1 MKLYGY
7 LKGLSTVLLLSFNTQ
22 QNPIH
27 KKWKLVAEERS
38 YLNFDYTRH
47 EGSRD
52 RLDSIQN
59 ETVQFL
65 PDGTFKSGDGNGRY
79 TLTKDS
85 IKLRLNGKERGFK
98 YVLNQSKLI
107 MESDI
112 RESRFILRFRLHME
126 E

>member
-7 LKGLSTVLLLSFNTQ
+7 LMGLCTVLLLSFNTQ

-38 YLNFDYTRH
+38 YLNFDYTRY
-47 EGSRD
+47 EGARD

-65 PDGTFKSGDGNGRY
+65 PDGTFKSGDGEGKY
-79 TLTKDS
+79 ILTKDS
-85 IKLRLNGKERGFK
+85 IRLHLGGKVRTFK
-98 YVLNQSKLI
+98 YVLNPSKLV

-112 RESRFILRFRLHME
+112 RESRFIVRSRLYLE
-126 E
+126 

>member
-1 MKLYGY
+1 M
-7 LKGLSTVLLLSFNTQ
+7 GLCTVLLLSFNTQ

-38 YLNFDYTRH
+38 YLNFDYTRY
-47 EGSRD
+47 EGARD

-65 PDGTFKSGDGNGRY
+65 PDGIFKSGDGNGHY
-79 TLTKDS
+79 TFTKDS

-98 YVLNQSKLI
+98 YILSQSKLV

-112 RESRFILRFRLHME
+112 RESRFIVRSRLYLE
-126 E
+126 

>member
-1 MKLYGY
+1 MKLYAY
-7 LKGLSTVLLLSFNTQ
+7 LMGLCTVLLLSFNTQ

-38 YLNFDYTRH
+38 YLNFDYTRY
-47 EGSRD
+47 EGARD

-65 PDGTFKSGDGNGRY
+65 PDGTFKSGDGNGHY
-79 TLTKDS
+79 TFTKDS

-98 YVLNQSKLI
+98 YILSQSKLV
-107 MESDI
+107 MESDV
-112 RESRFILRFRLHME
+112 RESRFIVRSRLYLE
-126 E
+126 

>member
-7 LKGLSTVLLLSFNTQ
+7 LMGLCTVLLLSFNMQ

-38 YLNFDYTRH
+38 YLNFDYTRY
-47 EGSRD
+47 EGARD

-65 PDGTFKSGDGNGRY
+65 PDGTFKSGDGDGKY
-79 TLTKDS
+79 ILTKDS
-85 IKLRLNGKERGFK
+85 IRLHLGGKVRTFK
-98 YVLNQSKLI
+98 YVLNPSKLV

-112 RESRFILRFRLHME
+112 RESRFIVRSRLYLE
-126 E
+126 

>member
-1 MKLYGY
+1 MKLYAY
-7 LKGLSTVLLLSFNTQ
+7 LMGLCTVLLLSFNTQ

-38 YLNFDYTRH
+38 YLNFDYTRY
-47 EGSRD
+47 EGARD

-65 PDGTFKSGDGNGRY
+65 PDGIFKSGDGNGHY
-79 TLTKDS
+79 TFTKDS

-98 YVLNQSKLI
+98 YILSQSKLV

-112 RESRFILRFRLHME
+112 RESRFIVRSRLYLE
-126 E
+126 

>member
-7 LKGLSTVLLLSFNTQ
+7 LLGPCTVLLLSFNTQ

-27 KKWKLVAEERS
+27 KKWKLVAEKRS

-47 EGSRD
+47 EGARD

-65 PDGTFKSGDGNGRY
+65 PDGTFKSGDGEGKY
-79 TLTKDS
+79 ILAKDS

-98 YVLNQSKLI
+98 YILNPSKLV

-112 RESRFILRFRLHME
+112 RESRFIVRSRLYLE
-126 E
+126 

>member
-7 LKGLSTVLLLSFNTQ
+7 LMGLCTVLLLSFNTQ

-38 YLNFDYTRH
+38 YLNFDYTRY
-47 EGSRD
+47 EGARD

-65 PDGTFKSGDGNGRY
+65 PDGTFKSGDGEGKY
-79 TLTKDS
+79 ILTKDS
-85 IKLRLNGKERGFK
+85 IRLHLGGKVRTFK
-98 YVLNQSKLI
+98 YILSQSKLV

-112 RESRFILRFRLHME
+112 RESRFIVRSRLYLE
-126 E
+126 

>member
-7 LKGLSTVLLLSFNTQ
+7 LMGLCTVLLLSFNTQ

-27 KKWKLVAEERS
+27 KKWKLVAEKRS

-65 PDGTFKSGDGNGRY
+65 PDGTFKSGDGEGKY
-79 TLTKDS
+79 ILTKDS
-85 IKLRLNGKERGFK
+85 IRLHLGGKVRTFK
-98 YVLNQSKLI
+98 YVLNPSKLV

-112 RESRFILRFRLHME
+112 RESRFIVRSRLYLE
-126 E
+126 

>member
-1 MKLYGY
+1 M
-7 LKGLSTVLLLSFNTQ
+7 GLCTVLLLSFNTQ

-38 YLNFDYTRH
+38 YLNFDYTRY
-47 EGSRD
+47 EGARD

-65 PDGTFKSGDGNGRY
+65 PDGTFKSGDGEGKY
-79 TLTKDS
+79 ILTKDS
-85 IKLRLNGKERGFK
+85 IRLHLGGKVRTFK
-98 YVLNQSKLI
+98 YILSQSKLV

-112 RESRFILRFRLHME
+112 RESRFIVRSRLYLE
-126 E
+126 